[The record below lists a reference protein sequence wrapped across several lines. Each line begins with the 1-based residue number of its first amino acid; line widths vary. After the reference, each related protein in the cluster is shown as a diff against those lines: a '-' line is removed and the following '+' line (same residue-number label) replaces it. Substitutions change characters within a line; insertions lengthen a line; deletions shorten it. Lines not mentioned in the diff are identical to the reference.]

1 MKIVFDTNVILSSF
15 LTEGIAHRI
24 FYHSLINHKIYFSD
38 FITGELSK
46 ILIKKFN
53 VKANDLAEFINFINT
68 NLIKEKP
75 DNKIPYICRDVK
87 DNQILQLAE
96 YVNADIIITG
106 DKDLL
111 VLRKH
116 NKTIITS
123 PRDFFNEHLAHE
135 S

>member
-1 MKIVFDTNVILSSF
+1 VKIVFDTNVILSSF

-24 FYHSLINHKIYFSD
+24 FYHSLINHKIYISD
-38 FITGELSK
+38 FIKGELSK
-46 ILIKKFN
+46 ILVKKFN
-53 VKANDLAEFINFINT
+53 VKANDLAEFVTFINT
-68 NLIKEKP
+68 NLIQEKP
-75 DNKIPYICRDVK
+75 DNKIPDVCRDVK

-96 YVNADIIITG
+96 YVNADVIITG